1 MDNLPYNTQ
10 TSSVEIINNS
20 YAKIAE
26 YFDKTEQL
34 KKEQQQLANQETLFD
49 LERTIYKEIKDC
61 SIELISLKKMW
72 DLISLI
78 DLQFDNWKNTLWA
91 QIDTDLL

>member
-1 MDNLPYNTQ
+1 M
-10 TSSVEIINNS
+10 
-20 YAKIAE
+20 
-26 YFDKTEQL
+26 
-34 KKEQQQLANQETLFD
+34 ANQETLFD